1 MAIGTRRPRSG
12 LTGTVG
18 ILVHLTVLR
27 AGLAVGPPFKTPSGT
42 THGCR
47 RWNAASPPY
56 CRVAAVE
63 LNPGSYVGKLLV
75 SAL

>member
-1 MAIGTRRPRSG
+1 
-12 LTGTVG
+12 
-18 ILVHLTVLR
+18 VLR